1 MKWMDSLKIQ
11 ITPLP
16 EREIDDLNRPVSIKE
31 NESVVTVLKNKAP
44 GPDDFTGKYSKQLGR
59 IYTNFPFLFLK
70 IEAAVILLHSVLE
83 TSIAP
88 TANQK
93 NSLQEREV

>member
-93 NSLQEREV
+93 NSLQEQEV